1 MGRSKSDPVAVV
13 CYPVRNFYEQL
24 TPKAGGD
31 MTMKRTL
38 RSSMAAAGILVSLTA
53 LTVLQSVPL
62 QVSAP
67 ALTGRVTSASESAME
82 GVLVSAEREGS
93 NMTITVISNASGVY
107 AFPQDRLQPGRYDV
121 TIRALVIFS
130 LQRKSSTLLRRPQ
143 PWTCGWSRPAFS
155 TKLFI

>member
-1 MGRSKSDPVAVV
+1 
-13 CYPVRNFYEQL
+13 
-24 TPKAGGD
+24 
-31 MTMKRTL
+31 MTTKRTVRL
-38 RSSMAAAGILVSLTA
+38 CVVAAGILVGLTA
-53 LTVLQSVPL
+53 LTALQSVSL
-62 QVSAP
+62 QVAGP
-67 ALTGRVTSASESAME
+67 ALTGRVTSAAEGAME

-155 TKLFI
+155 TKLFIGPARNGSTAIRCPSKPSTTH

>member
-1 MGRSKSDPVAVV
+1 
-13 CYPVRNFYEQL
+13 
-24 TPKAGGD
+24 

>member
-1 MGRSKSDPVAVV
+1 
-13 CYPVRNFYEQL
+13 
-24 TPKAGGD
+24 

-121 TIRALVIFS
+121 TIRAAGYILPAAKVVDITP
-130 LQRKSSTLLRRPQ
+130 KTTTVDLRLEQ
-143 PWTCGWSRPAFS
+143 ASILD
-155 TKLFI
+155 KLFI